1 MSNNSKEYNV
11 IRKNRAN
18 VSAVLR
24 GAVACYLLY
33 LGVQIA
39 MGAGKDPSFPVWAA
53 WVLGGFFFLA
63 GAAFGV
69 YTWRRYRADLKAAE
83 LTEEER
89 LEARRQAEEEEQ

>member
-1 MSNNSKEYNV
+1 M

-39 MGAGKDPSFPVWAA
+39 MSAGKDPSFPVWAA
-53 WVLGGFFFLA
+53 WVLGGFFCLA

-89 LEARRQAEEEEQ
+89 LEARRQAEQEEP

>member
-1 MSNNSKEYNV
+1 MSNKSKEYNV

-39 MGAGKDPSFPVWAA
+39 MSAGKDPSFPVWAS
-53 WVLGGFFFLA
+53 WLLGGFFCVA
-63 GAAFGV
+63 AVAFGA

-83 LTEEER
+83 LTEAER
-89 LEARRQAEEEEQ
+89 LEARRQAEQEEP

>member
-1 MSNNSKEYNV
+1 MSNHSKEYNV

-33 LGVQIA
+33 LGVKIA
-39 MGAGKDPSFPVWAA
+39 MSAGKDPSFPVWAA
-53 WVLGGFFFLA
+53 WVLGGFFCLA

-89 LEARRQAEEEEQ
+89 LEARRQAEQEDL

>member
-1 MSNNSKEYNV
+1 MSNKSKEYNV

-39 MGAGKDPSFPVWAA
+39 MSAGKDPSFPVWAA
-53 WVLGGFFFLA
+53 WVLGGFFCLA

-83 LTEEER
+83 LIEEER
-89 LEARRQAEEEEQ
+89 LEALRQAEEEEQ

>member
-1 MSNNSKEYNV
+1 MSNKSKEYNV

-39 MGAGKDPSFPVWAA
+39 MSAGKDPSFPVWAA
-53 WVLGGFFFLA
+53 WVLGGFFCLA

-89 LEARRQAEEEEQ
+89 LEARSQAEQEEP